1 MSKIDIFKLHFQ
13 CASFPTLNIYIDG
26 IKVVKYP
33 QDRQRTLEDLENFVY
48 NLEVPPKDEL
58 WNLVREN
65 IFFNFYNTSYNIS
78 VKMIKNWVFK

>member
-13 CASFPTLNIYIDG
+13 CASFPTLNIYKDG

-33 QDRQRTLEDLENFVY
+33 QDRQRTLEDLEYFVK

-58 WNLVREN
+58 
-65 IFFNFYNTSYNIS
+65 
-78 VKMIKNWVFK
+78 